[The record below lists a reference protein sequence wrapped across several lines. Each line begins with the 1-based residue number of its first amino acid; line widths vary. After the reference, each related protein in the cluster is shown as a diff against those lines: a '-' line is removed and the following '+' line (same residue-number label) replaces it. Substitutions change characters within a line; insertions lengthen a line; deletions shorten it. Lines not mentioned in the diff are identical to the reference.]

1 MRVDPNSSS
10 MVALRERVA
19 ELLQGKRVVLGFPDQ
34 LSLSAISWLPVIR
47 ERLNG
52 AATTEAEA
60 FESCCNRK
68 TDVLLVT
75 ERLEH
80 GRGADLVR
88 KVRDSCPSCVC
99 LYFLH
104 TETPEAVA
112 LALDAGAQGVM
123 FISTLGT
130 GIGDFSRAL
139 DVCFSGGVY
148 YPANVR
154 KAAKRLAPKKTGPSL
169 SPRELDVLK
178 LIGEGRPNPEIAKD
192 LGIGLE
198 TVKSRVKS
206 VIEKLDARDRTHAAV
221 MGVRLGLLEP

>member
-1 MRVDPNSSS
+1 MRVDPNSAS

-19 ELLQGKRVVLGFPDQ
+19 ELLEGKRVVLAFQDQ
-34 LSLSAISWLPVIR
+34 LSLAAIGFLPVIR

-52 AATTEAEA
+52 AATTEDEA
-60 FESCCNRK
+60 FESCCDRE

-80 GRGADLVR
+80 GRGVDLVR
-88 KVRDSCPSCVC
+88 RVREARPSCVC
-99 LYFLH
+99 LYFLW

-130 GIGDFSRAL
+130 GIGDFSKAL
-139 DVCFSGGVY
+139 SVCFNGGVY
-148 YPANVR
+148 YPTNIR
-154 KAAKRLAPKKTGPSL
+154 LAAKKLAPPHRAVSL

-178 LIGEGRPNPEIAKD
+178 LIGEGFPNPSIAEE

-198 TVKSRVKS
+198 TVKSRVKA

-221 MGVRLGLLEP
+221 VGVRLGILEP